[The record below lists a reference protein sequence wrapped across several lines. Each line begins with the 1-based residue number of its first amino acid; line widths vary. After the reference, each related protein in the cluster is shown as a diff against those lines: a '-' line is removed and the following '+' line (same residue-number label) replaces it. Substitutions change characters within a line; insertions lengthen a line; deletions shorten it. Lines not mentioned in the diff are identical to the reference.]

1 MNYNRIAVIGSGI
14 SGLTTSYLL
23 QSQYDVTLFEAQ
35 DYLGGHTN
43 TVDIELDNQ
52 VFPVNTG
59 FIVFNDWTYPN
70 FIRLM
75 DHLGVESED
84 SDMSFSVRCDKSD
97 LEYNGSNLNTLF
109 CQRRNLVNL
118 RFWRMLKDIMRFNKE
133 ATQHYLSGELDSG
146 ITLQQY
152 LNEQGYG
159 DAFRRYYV
167 IPMGSAIW
175 SAPEA
180 DMMDFPAAFFIRF
193 FHHHGLLSVDNRPQW
208 RVISGG
214 SRTYVD
220 VLKKKLKGQVFVN
233 RGIRRIVRDDNG
245 VTLTD
250 SEGQLH
256 RFDAVVFAC
265 HSDQALDLLE
275 QPTQDEISLLEA
287 IPYQDNSVILHTD
300 TRLLPKSRN
309 GWAAWNYRIPAS
321 ANQPVT
327 VTYNMN
333 ILQNFQSDTTFCV
346 SLNQDEFIDPSK
358 ILRRYR
364 YSHPAFTLAGSK
376 AQNQFDLING
386 KHHTFY
392 CGAYW
397 FNGFHEDGVN
407 SAIRVAKSLNVQ
419 FDDVVPTCAAQ
430 SIKAS

>member
-1 MNYNRIAVIGSGI
+1 MNYKRIAVIGSGI

-23 QSQYDVTLFEAQ
+23 QSQYEVTLFEEQ

-43 TVDIELDNQ
+43 TVDIEVDNTIY
-52 VFPVNTG
+52 PVNTG

-75 DHLGVESED
+75 DHLGVQSED
-84 SDMSFSVRCDKSD
+84 SDMSFSVRCDQSN

-109 CQRRNLVNL
+109 CQRRNLINL

-133 ATQHYLSGELDSG
+133 ATQHYLGGDLESG
-146 ITLQQY
+146 ITLQEY
-152 LNEQGYG
+152 LDEQGYG
-159 DAFRRYYV
+159 ETFRRYYV

-180 DMMDFPAAFFIRF
+180 DMMAFPAAFFVRF
-193 FHHHGLLSVDNRPQW
+193 FHHHGLLSIDNRPQW

-220 VLKKKLKGQVFVN
+220 VLKEKLQGPVLIN
-233 RGIRRIVRDDNG
+233 RAVKSVTRHAQG

-250 SEGQLH
+250 GKGYH
-256 RFDAVVFAC
+256 HHFDAVVLAC
-265 HSDQALDLLE
+265 HSDQALAMLE
-275 QPTQDEISLLEA
+275 QPSSEEVSILGA
-287 IPYQDNSVILHTD
+287 IPYQDNSVVLHTD
-300 TRLLPKSRN
+300 TRLLPRSRN
-309 GWAAWNYRIPAS
+309 GWAAWNYRIPDS
-321 ANQPVT
+321 PDQPVT

-333 ILQNFQSDTTFCV
+333 ILQNFNSDTTFCV
-346 SLNQDEFIDPSK
+346 SLNQDESIDPSK

-364 YSHPAFTLAGSK
+364 YSHPAFTIAGSE
-376 AQNQFDLING
+376 AQNQFELING
-386 KHHTFY
+386 KQHTFY

-407 SAIRVAKSLNVQ
+407 SAIRVARSLNVN
-419 FDDVVPTCAAQ
+419 FDDMVPACAAQ

>member
-233 RGIRRIVRDDNG
+233 RGIQRVVRDNNG

>member
-23 QSQYDVTLFEAQ
+23 QSQYDVTLFEEQ

-43 TVDIELDNQ
+43 TVDIELDNK
-52 VFPVNTG
+52 VYPVNTG

-84 SDMSFSVRCDKSD
+84 SDMSFSVRCDRSD

-133 ATQHYLSGELDSG
+133 ATQHYLSGQLDSG

-152 LNEQGYG
+152 LNEQGYA

-175 SAPEA
+175 SASEA

-193 FHHHGLLSVDNRPQW
+193 FHHHGLLSIDNRPQW

-214 SRTYVD
+214 SRTYVHA
-220 VLKKKLKGQVFVN
+220 LKEKLKGSVFVN
-233 RGIRRIVRDDNG
+233 RGIQRVARDDNG

-250 SEGQLH
+250 VEGQLH

-265 HSDQALDLLE
+265 HSDQVLKLLDK
-275 QPTQDEISLLEA
+275 PTQDETSLLEA
-287 IPYQDNSVILHTD
+287 IPYQDNSVVLHTD
-300 TRLLPKSRN
+300 TSLLPKSRN

-321 ANQPVT
+321 TNQPVT

-333 ILQNFQSDTTFCV
+333 ILQNFKSDTTFCV
-346 SLNQDEFIDPSK
+346 SLNQDESIDPTK

-376 AQNQFDLING
+376 AQSQFDLING
-386 KHHTFY
+386 KQRTFY

-407 SAIRVAKSLNVQ
+407 SAIRVAQSLNVK
-419 FDDVVPTCAAQ
+419 FDNVVPACAAQ

>member
-23 QSQYDVTLFEAQ
+23 QSQYEVTLFEEQ

-43 TVDIELDNQ
+43 TVDIELNNTIY
-52 VFPVNTG
+52 PVNTG

-75 DHLGVESED
+75 DHLGVASED
-84 SDMSFSVRCDKSD
+84 SDMSFSVRCDRSD

-133 ATQHYLSGELDSG
+133 ATQHYLAGDLDSG

-152 LNEQGYG
+152 LDDNDYG
-159 DAFRRYYV
+159 DAFRRFYV

-180 DMMDFPAAFFIRF
+180 DMMAFPAAFFIRF
-193 FHHHGLLSVDNRPQW
+193 FHHHGLLSIENRPQW

-214 SRTYVD
+214 SRTYVN
-220 VLKKKLKGQVFVN
+220 VLKEKLTGPVLVN
-233 RGIRRIVRDDNG
+233 CGVTRVARDDQG
-245 VTLTD
+245 VTVTD
-250 SEGQLH
+250 CKGQLH

-265 HSDQALDLLE
+265 HSDQALRLLE
-275 QPTQDEISLLEA
+275 QPSATEVSLLEA

-300 TRLLPKSRN
+300 TSLLPKSRN

-321 ANQPVT
+321 PSQPVT

-333 ILQNFQSDTTFCV
+333 ILQNFKSDTTFCV
-346 SLNQDEFIDPSK
+346 SLNQDDAIDPAT

-376 AQNQFDLING
+376 AQSQFDQING
-386 KHHTFY
+386 KQRTFY

-407 SAIRVAKSLNVQ
+407 SAIRVAESLNVK
-419 FDDVVPTCAAQ
+419 FDDVVPACEAQ